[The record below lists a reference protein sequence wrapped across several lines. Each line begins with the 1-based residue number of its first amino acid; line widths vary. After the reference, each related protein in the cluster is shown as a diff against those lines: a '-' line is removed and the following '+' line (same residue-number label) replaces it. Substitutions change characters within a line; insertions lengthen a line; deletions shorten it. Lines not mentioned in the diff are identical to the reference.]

1 MVTNWL
7 PDLRGHEGPKFRAL
21 ATALREDARRGVLP
35 PGTRLPPVRDLAWRL
50 KVTPGTVARAYQVA
64 AQEGVIESHVGRGSF
79 IAASRPRLGPLQPMI
94 TAEREA
100 SGETGPVDLRTPQ
113 MPDVGQVEA
122 IRDAMVRTAARLGP
136 EVLDYPSLT
145 RDRPC
150 REALLG
156 WFAAPGIARDLGPVT
171 ADDITLTHGGQNAM
185 GLVMQIC
192 LTGER
197 PRILA
202 EALAYPGLRHAA
214 RLNRAEIV
222 PVAMDDQGMIPESL
236 DRAARMTGA
245 RLICISPT
253 TQNPTVARMG
263 LARRAQIVEIAR
275 RHDLQIMED
284 DCFAGLYSTGPE
296 GAPVPSL
303 RALAPERG
311 WHISSLSKTLSAG
324 LRFGWIVCPAG
335 MGDAG
340 RLAAQ
345 HSYFGLSLPVSGTV
359 TELLTSGEAL
369 RLCRESQ
376 RIIDDRVA
384 LAVSVLGKSQD
395 AQAAG
400 AGAPAQAVQNGW
412 DGWRLLWQPGVP
424 FLWLQLPTGWRGST
438 FAQRAAAQ
446 GVVIRSADEF
456 VTMGPLGATV
466 GGGTAGGTTVSGTA
480 GSGAAGSGA
489 AGGASGAT
497 AGGSGP
503 QGLPNAVRIALACG
517 IPRDRLEAALI
528 RLARLLEDPPGDL
541 PV

>member
-21 ATALREDARRGVLP
+21 ATALREDARTGVLP

-100 SGETGPVDLRTPQ
+100 LGETGPVDLRTPQ

-122 IRDAMVRTAARLGP
+122 IREAMVRTAARLGP

-156 WFAAPGIARDLGPVT
+156 WFSAPGIGRDLGPVG

-222 PVAMDDQGMIPESL
+222 PVAMDDEGMIPEAL
-236 DRAARMTGA
+236 DRAARSTGA
-245 RLICISPT
+245 RLICLSPT

-284 DCFAGLYSTGPE
+284 DCFAGLYGTGPD

-311 WHISSLSKTLSAG
+311 WHIGSLSKTLSAG

-369 RLCRESQ
+369 RLCLESQ
-376 RIIDDRVA
+376 CIIDDRVA
-384 LAVSVLGKSQD
+384 LAVSVLGKPQD
-395 AQAAG
+395 AQG
-400 AGAPAQAVQNGW
+400 AGGQAQAAPGGR
-412 DGWRLLWQPGVP
+412 DGWRLMWQPGVP

-456 VTMGPLGATV
+456 VTMGPLGGPV
-466 GGGTAGGTTVSGTA
+466 GGGGTSAGTAGGA
-480 GSGAAGSGA
+480 
-489 AGGASGAT
+489 
-497 AGGSGP
+497 GP